1 MTYVKVNIKAKN
13 HKKVKRSKNVVLEN
27 NKKNNVEI
35 YKYDRLVSSVIQWCI
50 ESTYSMVA
58 YKIQYFYIIK

>member
-27 NKKNNVEI
+27 NKKNNVEN
-35 YKYDRLVSSVIQWCI
+35 KKRN
-50 ESTYSMVA
+50 
-58 YKIQYFYIIK
+58 